1 MDCHIQGLGACMIG
15 GFPHRT
21 EDSFFHHAIER
32 LRTDTPHQITSSLY
46 TFGGFPIT
54 RVPKHLKPRCLDARP
69 DIVVLQFASSDLVV
83 PIRRKHD
90 HHHGQRPVHHEVTT
104 RTANTRDLWR
114 WRLQGL
120 IGDLR
125 QLTPVTPVETYL
137 QTLQQIISS
146 LREHNITPVVISPF
160 VFGGWRSDR
169 IARSA
174 AGQLRQ
180 LLASK
185 PDIFYV
191 DAYAALDRHPRRK
204 MLLHDGTH
212 LTLAGQQVVA
222 NALLPA
228 LKQAV
233 DHRHNTA
240 ANSPA

>member
-1 MDCHIQGLGACMIG
+1 
-15 GFPHRT
+15 
-21 EDSFFHHAIER
+21 
-32 LRTDTPHQITSSLY
+32 
-46 TFGGFPIT
+46 
-54 RVPKHLKPRCLDARP
+54 
-69 DIVVLQFASSDLVV
+69 
-83 PIRRKHD
+83 
-90 HHHGQRPVHHEVTT
+90 VHHKVTT
-104 RTANTRDLWR
+104 RPANTRDLWR